1 MITRAG
7 WSREN
12 AILGDQRGGKD
23 HEWTNTQH
31 KQQPLPNKYAT
42 TFEETK
48 DKPLW
53 QSPQQNVRKLR
64 TAEDGEVDN
73 VLPAGRSA
81 VNSKETN
88 VKSVCII
95 TSTPHSTGTAKQE
108 NARILVVRYRRGR
121 LCYIHCSSSRK
132 CKRNKQP

>member
-88 VKSVCII
+88 
-95 TSTPHSTGTAKQE
+95 AQ
-108 NARILVVRYRRGR
+108 ILVVRYRRGR